1 MPYDTQYARH
11 VPAHGETVGP
21 PSARSVR
28 PEPVEGSRE
37 RIAWHGAP
45 RAVTHVTTSRRL
57 AAATLVSAVAAL
69 ALLACTTAVSPLP
82 EAEQRAQAVDNS
94 LICPICPGETIDR
107 SQVQLAK
114 DMQAIVRVQIAEG
127 RSDAEIRQFF
137 VDRYGERVLASPP
150 REGFHWLVWTAP
162 PVGIALGLLALF
174 WVTQAMARRP
184 PEPQDDAES
193 DDDLSP
199 YLEQVDLE
207 LSAEGGNPSAGAGR
221 TDDEEIG

>member
-1 MPYDTQYARH
+1 M
-11 VPAHGETVGP
+11 
-21 PSARSVR
+21 
-28 PEPVEGSRE
+28 
-37 RIAWHGAP
+37 
-45 RAVTHVTTSRRL
+45 TTSRRL
-57 AAATLVSAVAAL
+57 AAATLVSAVAAI
-69 ALLACTTAVSPLP
+69 ALLACTTVVSPLP
-82 EAEQRAQAVDNS
+82 EAEQRAQDLDHS
-94 LICPICPGETIDR
+94 LICPICPGETLDR

-114 DMQAIVRVQIAEG
+114 DMQAIIRVQIDEG
-127 RSDAEIRQFF
+127 RNDAEIRQFF

-150 REGFHWLVWTAP
+150 REGFHWLVWAAP

-221 TDDEEIG
+221 TDGEEIG